1 MDILNIKFLF
11 SVVFVLI
18 GSLAFHI
25 SALVSG
31 ENIYRDFP
39 TIEATLLSTVAG
51 IVIFLLSPI
60 SFITITFS
68 SADHIHL
75 LTRILDYKVLLAFFS
90 GAFGLGLIFGCI
102 TILNARENILDWFR
116 DKSGMR
122 FWIYGYG
129 ITWDDFLS
137 SVKRRG
143 EVFVQTDK
151 SMFKGLLSTHSIKD
165 EQREIV
171 LNNAKIKRCGT
182 EKDVEGDEEDAT
194 LLIPGS
200 EIKGIIVPERSFQK
214 HYESMGHISQAF
226 YCQMLAIGLF
236 FLSYS
241 AKLTGDF
248 LLLQNGLK
256 LELGEAL
263 ASFYDPLSHFF
274 LVSTIFVLC
283 FSVWVAQKEFD
294 NWWSFSMLSPPI
306 AFMAL
311 FFSLISILLIIC
323 EMEILQVLI
332 FIFILLATSF
342 LYKKIIKW
350 FEKFEKSDLY
360 KKIIKWFKKPKK
372 PKKAFDHRFE
382 EIFGNLRSFLML
394 FLHIPFIFLFSL
406 LLLILFF
413 LVEQT
418 SPVATF
424 IDNMNGYSPQLSKLL
439 DSIKQISPVLEFVV
453 VFSLLYITISN
464 WLKKPIKDCSVKI
477 EKVFKD
483 NPKLLEEVIRK
494 FYLQLSCNE
503 KDPAGTCSS
512 IIKNKILA
520 EYKDTHEWDKV
531 KAMISELDNLKEDKK
546 YLENE
551 DLNIILRIKYY
562 IKKIQG

>member
-60 SFITITFS
+60 SFIIINFS
-68 SADHIHL
+68 SVDHIHL
-75 LTRILDYKVLLAFFS
+75 LTQILDYKVLLAFFS

-129 ITWDDFLS
+129 ITWDAFLD
-137 SVKRRG
+137 SVKQKG
-143 EVFVQTDK
+143 EIFVQTDK
-151 SMFKGLLSTHSIKD
+151 SMFKGLLMIHSIKD

-171 LNNAKIKRCGT
+171 LNKAKIKRCGT

-241 AKLTGDF
+241 AKLTRDF
-248 LLLQNGLK
+248 LQNGIEFK
-256 LELGEAL
+256 LEGTL
-263 ASFYDPLSHFF
+263 FYGPLSLIF

-306 AFMAL
+306 AFVAL

-323 EMEILQVLI
+323 NMGILQAFILI
-332 FIFILLATSF
+332 FILPPTSF

-350 FEKFEKSDLY
+350 FEKSEKSE
-360 KKIIKWFKKPKK
+360 KK
-372 PKKAFDHRFE
+372 E
-382 EIFGNLRSFLML
+382 VFGNLRSFLML

-418 SPVATF
+418 SPIATF
-424 IDNMNGYSPQLSKLL
+424 MYNMDSYSPQLSKLL
-439 DSIKQISPVLEFVV
+439 DSIKQIPPVFGFVV

-464 WLKKPIKDCSVKI
+464 WLKKPIKDCSDEI
-477 EKVFKD
+477 EEVFKD
-483 NPKLLEEVIRK
+483 NPKLLKEVIQK

-512 IIKNKILA
+512 SIKDKILA
-520 EYKDTHEWDKV
+520 EYKDTDKKNKV
-531 KAMISELDNLKEDKK
+531 KAMISKLNNLKKDKK
-546 YLENE
+546 YLKNE

-562 IKKIQG
+562 TEKS